1 MFKFIVVCA
10 FIAVAAAS
18 PDLLIR
24 PQLTYSTGIAPA
36 VTTYSTAS
44 GYINTAPVVY
54 SSPVAYSNYGYTHL
68 IKKRSPGFLAPV
80 ATSYSSF
87 GAPLVS
93 TYSAPFA
100 TYGAAPIATYG
111 APLVHSA
118 PVYSTA
124 HLIKKRSAPLI
135 AAPAS
140 FIAPASY
147 SAPLVSTYSS
157 YPSYSSYPAATIVS
171 TPYISSGPYAYT
183 QFIKK

>member
-1 MFKFIVVCA
+1 MFKFVAACA
-10 FIAVAAAS
+10 FLAVAVAS
-18 PDLLIR
+18 PDLLLS
-24 PQLTYSTGIAPA
+24 PHVAYTGVAPA

-44 GYINTAPVVY
+44 GYINPAPVVY
-54 SSPVAYSNYGYTHL
+54 SSPVAYPNYGYAHL

-87 GAPLVS
+87 GAPLAG
-93 TYSAPFA
+93 TYSTPFT

-111 APLVHSA
+111 TPIVHSA

-135 AAPAS
+135 AASAS
-140 FIAPASY
+140 YIAPTSY
-147 SAPLVSTYSS
+147 STPLVSTYSS
-157 YPSYSSYPAATIVS
+157 YPGYTNYPAAAAVVS
-171 TPYISSGPYAYT
+171 TPYISSGPFAYT